1 MINWLIHRLK
11 DALILNKLGV
21 FNIPWLDAD
30 GRILKLGEIGMLEWL
45 CCFKPNLTQG
55 TDLKGTVCTK
65 AIGCKLVR
73 GPPAQLKSPVVGL
86 FLVSDIMVE
95 VQLLICMS

>member
-1 MINWLIHRLK
+1 M
-11 DALILNKLGV
+11 

-30 GRILKLGEIGMLEWL
+30 GRILKLGEIGMPEWL

-55 TDLKGTVCTK
+55 TGLKGTVCTK
-65 AIGCKLVR
+65 AIRCKLVR
-73 GPPAQLKSPVVGL
+73 GPPAQSESPVIGL
-86 FLVSDIMVE
+86 LLVSDIMGA